1 MPDESHNARVRLT
14 AETINNLG
22 AALAVVGV
30 GALAFSDMPWLWRG
44 IAAAAAVL
52 VGVLLHLGARAYLGH
67 LKP

>member
-30 GALAFSDMPWLWRG
+30 GVLVFSEMPWL
-44 IAAAAAVL
+44 
-52 VGVLLHLGARAYLGH
+52 
-67 LKP
+67 